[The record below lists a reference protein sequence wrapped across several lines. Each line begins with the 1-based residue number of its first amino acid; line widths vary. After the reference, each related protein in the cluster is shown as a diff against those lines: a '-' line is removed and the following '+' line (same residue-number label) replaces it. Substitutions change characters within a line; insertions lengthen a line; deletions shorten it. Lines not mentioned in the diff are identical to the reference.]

1 MCGVPAG
8 TNNMSSATRAVLV
21 CGLSR
26 LHRPC
31 RTVSSGDLL
40 AGIETDKATMEFDAV
55 SVEAADMS
63 GQGRE
68 TRGLDGI
75 RAKHEWWNS
84 TTEVTG
90 GTISDPMP
98 HGDDRFAVIFEME
111 GREKESGK
119 TFDMKEVG
127 VYHVR
132 DGRVVREEFF
142 YGTG

>member
-1 MCGVPAG
+1 MTLQDIANELVAG
-8 TNNMSSATRAVLV
+8 
-21 CGLSR
+21 
-26 LHRPC
+26 C
-31 RTVSSGDLL
+31 REGREAENLEKL
-40 AGIETDKATMEFDAV
+40 YAPDAV

-90 GTISDPMP
+90 GAISDPMP

-111 GREKESGK
+111 GRDKESGK

-132 DGRVVREEFF
+132 DGRIVREEFF